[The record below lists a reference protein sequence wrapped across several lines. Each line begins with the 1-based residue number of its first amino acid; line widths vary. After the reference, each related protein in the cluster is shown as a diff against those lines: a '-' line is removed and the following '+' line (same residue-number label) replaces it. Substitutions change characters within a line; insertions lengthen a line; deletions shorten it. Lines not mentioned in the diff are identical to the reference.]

1 ALDPTQRPSLYWG
14 FGFIA
19 ACYLAYYVVRRRQPQ
34 GLGDPALG
42 RAG

>member
-1 ALDPTQRPSLYWG
+1 
-14 FGFIA
+14 
-19 ACYLAYYVVRRRQPQ
+19 AYYVVRRRQPQ

>member
-1 ALDPTQRPSLYWG
+1 SLYWG